1 MNSTALFEV
10 PVDNQVAR
18 FNAKLHIAA
27 YLPLIKIKIWATTRR
42 YFVGILEEEKQ
53 KLKWWLFN
61 KIIIGE
67 LKPCDLL
74 EDWFGAGAALWQAS
88 PRCLAKHPLP
98 TSGTSCNTSL
108 SKLLSI
114 RICIYTLVTHAALI
128 KKAEQSWHGV
138 PGGTAKVNRSW
149 EAVSRVTVCWAFT
162 TASLIKTERK
172 NLSSASALYHFTYK
186 RSIFFHMK
194 HFIIGAVDAFSF
206 HCLPSVQNSVLPDRS
221 PWKGCWIGFM
231 CLIIHIISSFLLS
244 SGFEL

>member
-74 EDWFGAGAALWQAS
+74 EDWFGAGAALW
-88 PRCLAKHPLP
+88 
-98 TSGTSCNTSL
+98 
-108 SKLLSI
+108 
-114 RICIYTLVTHAALI
+114 
-128 KKAEQSWHGV
+128 
-138 PGGTAKVNRSW
+138 
-149 EAVSRVTVCWAFT
+149 
-162 TASLIKTERK
+162 
-172 NLSSASALYHFTYK
+172 
-186 RSIFFHMK
+186 
-194 HFIIGAVDAFSF
+194 
-206 HCLPSVQNSVLPDRS
+206 PSQVYWV
-221 PWKGCWIGFM
+221 
-231 CLIIHIISSFLLS
+231 
-244 SGFEL
+244 